1 VSTAAVLLALGA
13 AVMHAAWT
21 LLLARAPD
29 TDAATAAALAIAVVV
44 FAPFA
49 ALGWDVEGAAVPYIA
64 LSALFE
70 IGFFAMLALALRS
83 GEVGLVYPLSRGVAP
98 VLVLVVGV
106 VALGADVSAAQA
118 AGVGVI
124 AAGVLV
130 ARGLGGRASARDTG
144 YALAC
149 GACIAGYTLTDS
161 YGLDHAAPVPYLECV
176 LIGVVLVYVPAV
188 ARLRGGVR
196 RAATPR
202 VGIAALCIFG
212 AYALVLAAL
221 ERAPAAPVAALR
233 ETSVVFATA
242 FAALFLGEPAGGRR
256 LAGAA
261 VVVAGITVLALA

>member
-1 VSTAAVLLALGA
+1 
-13 AVMHAAWT
+13 MHAAWT

-49 ALGWDVEGAAVPYIA
+49 ALSWDVEAEAVPYIA
-64 LSALFE
+64 LSAAFE
-70 IGFFAMLALALRS
+70 LGFFAFLALALRA
-83 GEVGLVYPLSRGVAP
+83 GEVGIVYPLSRGVAP
-98 VLVLVVGV
+98 VLVLLVGV
-106 VALGADVSAAQA
+106 VALGIDATAAQA
-118 AGVGVI
+118 VGVGLV
-124 AAGVLV
+124 ATGVLL
-130 ARGLGGRASARDTG
+130 ARGFDGHASARDSA

-161 YGLDHAAPVPYLECV
+161 YGLDYAAPVPYLELV
-176 LIGVVLVYVPAV
+176 MIPVVLVYVPVV
-188 ARLRGGVR
+188 ARVRGGVR

-202 VGIAALCIFG
+202 IAVAAVCIFG

-242 FAALFLGEPAGGRR
+242 FAAVFLGEPAGARR
-256 LAGAA
+256 VAGAA

>member
-1 VSTAAVLLALGA
+1 L
-13 AVMHAAWT
+13 HAAWT

-29 TDAATAAALAIAVVV
+29 TNAATAAALAIAVVV

-49 ALGWDVEGAAVPYIA
+49 ALSWDVEAAAVPYIA
-64 LSALFE
+64 LSAVFE

-98 VLVLVVGV
+98 VLVLLVGV
-106 VALGADVSAAQA
+106 VALGTHVGAAQA

-124 AAGVLV
+124 AAGVLL
-130 ARGLGGRASARDTG
+130 ARGLDGRANARDTG

-161 YGLDHAAPVPYLECV
+161 YGLDHASPVPYLWCV
-176 LIGVVLVYVPAV
+176 LIPVVLVYVPVV

-202 VGIAALCIFG
+202 IGIAALCIFG

-242 FAALFLGEPAGGRR
+242 FATLFLGEPAGGQRI
-256 LAGAA
+256 AGAA